1 MDPTKGGTRR
11 MAPPSRGTPGTS
23 EENPARRGPTGPT
36 GIRTPVGTPEECPAM
51 EEGQGGRLATATRGS
66 PVESPAG
73 TTSGRSSRFQAGARA
88 EGSAI
93 ELQGVDR
100 NEDVKNLNL

>member
-1 MDPTKGGTRR
+1 

-23 EENPARRGPTGPT
+23 EEKPARRGPTGPT
-36 GIRTPVGTPEECPAM
+36 GIMTPVGTLEECPAM